1 MTREILINQT
11 VETLSKLPHEKIVAV
26 SDFAN
31 YISQKYEEEIL
42 QRGIEKLMDESEA
55 FAFLKD
61 EEDLYTLD
69 DLEEVF

>member
-1 MTREILINQT
+1 MTRETLINQT
-11 VETLSKLPHEKIVAV
+11 LETLSKLPQEKVAAV

-69 DLEEVF
+69 DLEEIY